1 MHSRRHSRQF
11 EGRQKNRRFEISI
24 ASSAGVLGGC
34 ADQRRFTALRRRVGT
49 AKSSSR
55 PEQSTHALRRRHR
68 PHHSPAKSFDMREKI
83 KSPSRRAIPA
93 VNKVLDSL
101 GETASLARTDL
112 PRPLIVDLVRQELSQ
127 LRRAREIP
135 EFNAIV
141 DLVRASLEK
150 LRADRIQPVINGTGI
165 VVHTNLGRSP
175 LPPGAG
181 EALRNVASSYNNLE
195 LDLATGDR
203 GDRGAYL
210 ERALALLC
218 QAEAATVVNNCA
230 AALVLIV
237 HHFVGGRRA
246 VGAKHEVIISR
257 GELVQIGGGF
267 RIGEILE
274 ASGAKLREVGATN
287 KTTLADYTRAIG
299 KQTALILKVHR
310 SNFFMEGFVAS
321 PRTEE
326 IAQVAR
332 KRRIPFV
339 VDLGS
344 GALQSA
350 GQIAPGEDEPTP
362 AEQLKA
368 GADLVCFSGDK
379 LFGGPQAGIIAGK
392 RKLIAALKKEPLFR
406 ALRCDKL
413 GLAALQATVDLHLRD
428 LQSEV
433 PAIALLQISK
443 DELRARAAAIIERL
457 RGLPAQISIGRGVVK
472 VGGGTLPRSTISSV
486 AIDIVPQNCSVNEFA
501 SRLRALTPPIIGYIG
516 NKSFKLDLRTIFP
529 HQDDAVVD
537 AIRTACTAAHNP

>member
-1 MHSRRHSRQF
+1 
-11 EGRQKNRRFEISI
+11 
-24 ASSAGVLGGC
+24 
-34 ADQRRFTALRRRVGT
+34 
-49 AKSSSR
+49 
-55 PEQSTHALRRRHR
+55 
-68 PHHSPAKSFDMREKI
+68 MREKI

-175 LPPGAG
+175 LPQGAG

-310 SNFFMEGFVAS
+310 SNFFMSGFVES
-321 PRTEE
+321 PAT
-326 IAQVAR
+326 ADLSALAR
-332 KRRIPFV
+332 KKRVPFV
-339 VDLGS
+339 EDLGS
-344 GALQSA
+344 GALIA
-350 GQIAPGEDEPTP
+350 TEQIGLHYHEPTP
-362 AEQLKA
+362 PEALKD

-379 LFGGPQAGIIAGK
+379 LFGGPQAGIIVGK
-392 RKLIAALKKEPLFR
+392 KRLITALKSEPLFR

-413 GLAALQATVDLHLRD
+413 VFAALQTTVDLHLN
-428 LQSEV
+428 QVTSEI
-433 PAIALLQISK
+433 PALALLQIPK
-443 DELRARAAAIIERL
+443 DELRARAAAMVTRL
-457 RGLPAQISIGRGVVK
+457 QGLPVKITIGSGTSK
-472 VGGGTLPRSTISSV
+472 IGGGTLPRSILPSITLDFLPENGSV
-486 AIDIVPQNCSVNEFA
+486 QNFA
-501 SRLRALTPPIIGYIG
+501 RALRHSVPPVIGYIG
-516 NKSFKLDLRTIFP
+516 DGRVKLDLRTIFS
-529 HQDDAVVD
+529 HQDDLVID
-537 AIRTACTAAHNP
+537 AIRTACTTQ